1 MSFTN
6 EGRLKGAAHRKL
18 TRAATP
24 ATLSDREQAS
34 AEFARRMGNRRYDE
48 EGMVVKLKKG
58 VKHGQKRKRRGG
70 YIFSL

>member
-1 MSFTN
+1 MAFTN
-6 EGRLKGAAHRKL
+6 EGRRLAAFHRQQI
-18 TRAATP
+18 RESTP
-24 ATLSDREQAS
+24 ARLSNREHAR